1 MPPAQPAGQTWGQPA
16 GGVGVGASG
25 PRIPFPS
32 PVAPPPMFLLHPL
45 LLWSLAAVAV
55 PVAIHL
61 LLRQRPRPRPWA
73 AMRWL
78 LAAKTAASRQWK
90 LTNLLLL
97 LLRCLVLALIALA
110 VARPALGLLG
120 GGRLVLVVDRSAG
133 LGPRHD
139 GPGPLPAALGALAG
153 RLEGWA
159 SVAVVAVDLDSEVLA
174 DGTPAA
180 ARTALER
187 LSASVRPGGL
197 AQAARGPALERLQ
210 AVLGDGP
217 EVLLISDFQQDDGT
231 ALAAA
236 LGPKVRA
243 VTRWSIAQPQ
253 ANPAIAGAP
262 RPIDLLNDQGGV
274 LSVPVTGRIGG
285 AQVAVDD
292 GPLLATPKPAAER
305 IIAPLPALPA
315 GSHRATVRISDGG
328 LLGDDVLEWPIVVR
342 GPVSALLVENTV
354 NADYLAAAL
363 GADAAATSLRRVN
376 APGLAAEGLP
386 EGGLVALRALPSAA
400 DAARLAAWVRHGGA
414 LWADAALLRQ
424 EPALADLIAEVTAKP
439 PVAGG
444 AFTSGEADV
453 DASLSL
459 GGRERTA
466 GASLPDRA
474 QIWLAAG
481 SAPLVAALAVDR
493 GCVVVEL
500 CPLGSDIA
508 WQARGATP
516 AWTIR
521 AVRQASAWAN
531 AVPIWISGALAPED
545 AELNRAGDR
554 LRTRAGQPLFA
565 GPGLW
570 QRSTGPV
577 VVLAD
582 PAESRLDRPSP
593 AGVTSDLASA
603 LPERSGSDLGLAL
616 LLAAVVVLLI
626 EGAVAAWAGR
636 RYGG

>member
-1 MPPAQPAGQTWGQPA
+1 M
-16 GGVGVGASG
+16 
-25 PRIPFPS
+25 
-32 PVAPPPMFLLHPL
+32 
-45 LLWSLAAVAV
+45 AV

-133 LGPRHD
+133 LGARHD
-139 GPGPLPAALGALAG
+139 GPGPLPAALGALSG

-174 DGTPAA
+174 DGTPAT
-180 ARTALER
+180 ARTALKR

-197 AQAARGPALERLQ
+197 SQATRGPALERLL

-217 EVLLISDFQQDDGT
+217 EVLLVSDFQQDDGT

-236 LGPKVRA
+236 LGPKVRS

-253 ANPAIAGAP
+253 ANPTIAGAP
-262 RPIDLLNDQGGV
+262 RPVDLLNDQGGV
-274 LSVPVTGRIGG
+274 LAVPVIGRIAG

-292 GPLLATPKPAAER
+292 GPLLTTPKPAADR

-315 GSHRATVRISDGG
+315 GNHRATVRISEGG
-328 LLGDDVLEWPIVVR
+328 LLWDDTLEWPLTVR
-342 GPVSALLVENTV
+342 GPVAALLVENTPS
-354 NADYLAAAL
+354 ADYLAAAL
-363 GADAAATSLRRVN
+363 GADAAATSVRRVTG
-376 APGLAAEGLP
+376 PGLAAEGLP
-386 EGGLVALRALPSAA
+386 DGGLVALRSLPSAA

-414 LWADAALLRQ
+414 LWGEAALLRQ
-424 EPALADLIAEVTAKP
+424 EPALAELIADLTARP
-439 PVAGG
+439 PVSGG
-444 AFTSGEADV
+444 AFASGDPDF
-453 DASLSL
+453 DASLGL
-459 GGRERTA
+459 GGRDRTP
-466 GASLPDRA
+466 GANLPDRA
-474 QIWLAAG
+474 QIWLRAG
-481 SAPLVAALAVDR
+481 GAPLVAALPVER

-500 CPLGSDIA
+500 CPLAADTA

-516 AWTIR
+516 AWTVR
-521 AVRQASAWAN
+521 AMRQASAWAH
-531 AVPIWISGALAPED
+531 AVPTWIGGAPAPED
-545 AELNRAGDR
+545 AELSRAGEH
-554 LRTRAGQPLFA
+554 LRTRSGQPLLA

-570 QRSTGPV
+570 QRTSGPV

-593 AGVTSDLASA
+593 PGVTSDLANA
-603 LPERSGSDLGLAL
+603 LPERSGHDLGLVL
-616 LLAAVVVLLI
+616 MLAALVVLLI